1 MTPDIIWENQV
12 GRGAYTIRIESIGEN
27 MWRGNLKIYDIEDV
41 LKYQREVSVARGL
54 EEGGTKENFREWEK
68 VITTWVT
75 QVS

>member
-1 MTPDIIWENQV
+1 
-12 GRGAYTIRIESIGEN
+12 
-27 MWRGNLKIYDIEDV
+27 MWRGNLKIYDTEDV